1 MNKKNIVLTI
11 SVTLFLLI
19 LVGVFYYLKF
29 DNKKED
35 NKGKNKNQVAE
46 N

>member
-1 MNKKNIVLTI
+1 MNKKNIVLTFI
-11 SVTLFLLI
+11 TLFLLI